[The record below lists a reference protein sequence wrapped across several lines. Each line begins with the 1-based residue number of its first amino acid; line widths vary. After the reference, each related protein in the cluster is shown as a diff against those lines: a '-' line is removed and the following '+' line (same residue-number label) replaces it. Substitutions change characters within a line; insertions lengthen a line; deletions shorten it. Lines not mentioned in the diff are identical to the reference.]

1 MELLQLVTKFLRTFR
16 LNSVSILHKIIVSG
30 EIFRKDI
37 NLIPYLK
44 ERFFGKSWENIIQFS
59 DIFRGHKSGI
69 LVENGLTFR

>member
-1 MELLQLVTKFLRTFR
+1 MELLQLGTKFLRTFR

-44 ERFFGKSWENIIQFS
+44 ERFFGKSWENII
-59 DIFRGHKSGI
+59 GI
-69 LVENGLTFR
+69 KVEHWLKMG